1 MFSRADRHRRRAIE
15 ARQRA
20 GSASDPALK
29 AGFEEI
35 AQNWDALAEEVEWLE
50 QVAVVPSAAEVL
62 AKPMQQQ
69 QQIHPKQK

>member
-1 MFSRADRHRRRAIE
+1 MFSRAELHRRRAIE

-35 AQNWDALAEEVEWLE
+35 AQNWQALAEQVEWLE
-50 QVAVVPSAAEVL
+50 QIAGIPADVAPS
-62 AKPMQQQ
+62 KPMQQQ
-69 QQIHPKQK
+69 QQTQPERK